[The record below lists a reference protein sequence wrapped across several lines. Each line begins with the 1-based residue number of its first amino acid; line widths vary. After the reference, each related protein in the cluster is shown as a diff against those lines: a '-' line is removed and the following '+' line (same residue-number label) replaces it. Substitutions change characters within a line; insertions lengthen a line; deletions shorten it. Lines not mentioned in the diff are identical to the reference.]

1 MPGACAILSSVARPA
16 VQYFSTLSHRW
27 HDFRK
32 VIEHKMC
39 FDFLY
44 SFSLKHFLFCK
55 TVKEIRSKMYI
66 GLHAKYALF
75 LLDFNQT

>member
-1 MPGACAILSSVARPA
+1 MPGACAILSFAARLA
-16 VQYFSTLSHRW
+16 VQYFSTLFHIW

-44 SFSLKHFLFCK
+44 SFSPKHFSFCK
-55 TVKEIRSKMYI
+55 EVNEVRSKMYTD
-66 GLHAKYALF
+66 LHVKYALF
-75 LLDFNQT
+75 LLDFNET